1 MVSSGRALAPLSEM
15 CLTLQHLSGLDRN
28 NPQPNSGGCH
38 LEICAGKESVSAYSN
53 KPHLQPHLSHQNSL
67 SPFLLPT
74 ALNTSSIA
82 EMLGKS
88 KEGKKLKWMDG
99 SCQVPF
105 NSLSDPYP
113 ELTLLQAGAAP
124 VMSGPIADIHSNI
137 PQHLAVASPPTIKSL
152 PAPDAGADLCAL
164 APLPAHVPLSHPD
177 LTDRQD

>member
-1 MVSSGRALAPLSEM
+1 MSFGDMCWKGICVGLLQQTPSSTPSEPSKLPL
-15 CLTLQHLSGLDRN
+15 
-28 NPQPNSGGCH
+28 
-38 LEICAGKESVSAYSN
+38 
-53 KPHLQPHLSHQNSL
+53 
-67 SPFLLPT
+67 PFSFAN

-88 KEGKKLKWMDG
+88 KEEKKLKWMDG

-113 ELTLLQAGAAP
+113 ELTSLQAGAAP